1 MVLFVTRLCEIDVAR
16 RPHRPRRPQRGT
28 PPPSSSSSSA
38 WHAAPIILVLNA
50 ARRPRRPRCPR
61 RGTPPPSS
69 SLSSTWLLCE
79 SRLLASFG
87 GSVTRT
93 GGGCVV
99 WVLSY
104 TKRGC
109 LRLFEAGLCKLKLLA
124 SFGGTCMRTGGVASF
139 GALVTRNEAASV
151 VWRLVYMRG
160 GCWRRLGAG
169 LCAMKLLASLG
180 AWLCNIHLLTYLMG
194 LPSHFHTP
202 NAYW

>member
-16 RPHRPRRPQRGT
+16 RPRRPRRPQ
-28 PPPSSSSSSA
+28 
-38 WHAAPIILVLNA
+38 
-50 ARRPRRPRCPR
+50 

-104 TKRGC
+104 TKQGC
-109 LRLFEAGLCKLKLLA
+109 LRLFEAGLRKLRLLA

-160 GCWRRLGAG
+160 GCWRRWGLGYATYI
-169 LCAMKLLASLG
+169 SLRTSWVSPRISIPPTPTG
-180 AWLCNIHLLTYLMG
+180 N
-194 LPSHFHTP
+194 PSTMINGSLHPSLEGRGSSCCWH
-202 NAYW
+202 